1 MEEPASSP
9 GRPPTRKP
17 PPLNTFPFHAT
28 CPRCSATYR
37 GNYPRWI
44 RVPPFRCL
52 CGATVP
58 TPADQPGYFE
68 DWYHL

>member
-1 MEEPASSP
+1 MAQH
-9 GRPPTRKP
+9 RKKP
-17 PPLNTFPFHAT
+17 PPPNSFHFQAT
-28 CPRCSATYR
+28 CPACGRVYE

-58 TPADQPGYFE
+58 VPDDQPGYYE
-68 DWYHL
+68 DWLRFG